1 MALPIA
7 WIGAALWGTIASF
20 VLRLFFW
27 LLPFLVNGVLLAVG
41 LSYVTY
47 LGLDFAMDIGISAL
61 MDRYS
66 QIPAQ
71 LVDVIRLMG
80 VQDAVLIIT
89 STATSCMAIKAAS
102 GITKWRLSRPV
113 VLKA

>member
-7 WIGAALWGTIASF
+7 WIGAALWSTIATF
-20 VLRLFFW
+20 VLRLFLW
-27 LLPFLVNGVLLAVG
+27 MLPFLVNGVLLAIG

-47 LGLDFAMDIGISAL
+47 VGLSFAMDIGISAL

-89 STATSCMAIKAAS
+89 STATSCMALKAAA
-102 GITKWRLSRPV
+102 GITKWRLNRPV
-113 VLKA
+113 TLKA